1 MSPWQ
6 RPAATSDINHIID
19 LSGSRV
25 DATPPIPT
33 IKKQQKRD
41 FGIGFKFLKNKE
53 TRN

>member
-6 RPAATSDINHIID
+6 RLAATSDIIG